1 MRLEIRKCLQDVLAA
16 AQDIESYLSELGYEQ
31 YASSSMTQAA
41 VERKFEIIGE
51 ALNRIVRLDEAV
63 VSELHQY
70 KRIIGFR
77 NVIAHGYDSVDSE
90 LVWDAV
96 KNHLPQLK
104 IQVEQL
110 LQD

>member
-1 MRLEIRKCLQDVLAA
+1 MQLEIRKCLQDVLAA
-16 AQDIESYLSELGYEQ
+16 AQDIDSYLSELDYEQ

-41 VERKFEIIGE
+41 VERKFEVIGE
-51 ALNRIVRLDEAV
+51 ALNRMVRLDEAI
-63 VSELHQY
+63 VSELYQY

-96 KNHLPQLK
+96 RNHLPQLK